1 MSIKRLGQ
9 ILDSENN
16 SKTPLFS
23 ENVQVGW
30 PSPANDYIEKPI
42 DLNQLLIKTPAATYL
57 VRASGDSMLNA
68 GINNGALLVVDRSL
82 EPKHRDIVIA
92 AIDGAYACKRLQI
105 YPKICLLS
113 ENIKYPPI
121 FLKEYEEL
129 DVMGVVTAAINK
141 F

>member
-1 MSIKRLGQ
+1 MGIKHLGK

-16 SKTPLFS
+16 SKIPLFS

-82 EPKHRDIVIA
+82 EPKHGDIVIA
-92 AIDGAYACKRLQI
+92 AIDGTYACKRLQI